1 MKSHKIFAPFC
12 AILLT
17 LALAFPALAAET
29 HSVRITLPA
38 MLDVFVDGTKV
49 DFLVSNEGKYP
60 PFSYDGTVYIPLMTV
75 GRWLG
80 ADTVWDE
87 KSETVAITSNG
98 AEPIYDTVIGLLGQ
112 GVGFQWG
119 DSQYDEDRGKGV
131 EAQVLSNATVTLN
144 GKVQSLAK
152 ADGNPAYPLS
162 IRGFIY
168 LPIESV
174 GAWLGKEVLQ
184 YGGNLYL
191 YQTSMEELTQA
202 KTSLAT
208 IHSHL
213 DAVRA
218 VITGTAPTSEA
229 EFATKA
235 KETQSHL
242 MAAYALP
249 APAFQGLKYDWKD
262 LHYWLELTLTKLV
275 DGYLPAEESSGVGE
289 PARPAFLSDPHT
301 TVQDKWER
309 FSGGIVP
316 APGYSSY
323 FLYAEEQCSKMEQLL
338 TAIDKSPIHSPSTEE
353 MLPIVENIPASGTAY
368 ASTQPV
374 LVNGTAVEFQCYA
387 LKDTKGNDTNYVK
400 LRDVASILNGTAV
413 QFNVGWDGTVNI
425 ETEKA
430 YTPNGSEMFTPFSG
444 DRVYKSAGA
453 ETRVDG
459 RGVSLNAIVLTD
471 DQGGAY
477 TYYKLRDLGMILGF
491 QVGWNSQSGI
501 YIETE

>member
-12 AILLT
+12 AILLA
-17 LALAFPALAAET
+17 LALAFPALATET

-38 MLDVFVDGTKV
+38 MLDVFVDGSKV

-60 PFSYDGTVYIPLMTV
+60 PFSYDSMVYIPLMTV

-98 AEPIYDTVIGLLGQ
+98 SEPVYDTVIGLLGQ

-119 DSQYDEDRGKGV
+119 DSQYDIDREKGV
-131 EAQVLSNATVTLN
+131 EAQILPNVTVTLN

-152 ADGNPAYPLS
+152 ADGSPAYPLF

-218 VITGTAPTSEA
+218 VVTGATPESEA
-229 EFATKA
+229 EFIIKA
-235 KETQSHL
+235 KEVQNHL
-242 MAAYALP
+242 VTTYMLP
-249 APAFQGLKYDWKD
+249 APDLQALEYDWKD

-275 DGYLPAEESSGVGE
+275 DGYLPAAESSGAGE

-309 FSGGIVP
+309 FSSGIVP
-316 APGYSSY
+316 ASGYSSY
-323 FLYAEEQCSKMEQLL
+323 FLYAEGKCSEMEQLL
-338 TAIDKSPIHSPSTEE
+338 TGMDKSPIQSSPIKET
-353 MLPIVENIPASGTAY
+353 LPVMENIPASGTAY
-368 ASTQPV
+368 AATQAV
-374 LVNGTAVEFQCYA
+374 LVDGRAVEFQCYA
-387 LKDTKGNDTNYVK
+387 LKDAKGNDTNYVK

-444 DRVYKSAGA
+444 DRVYKSTGA